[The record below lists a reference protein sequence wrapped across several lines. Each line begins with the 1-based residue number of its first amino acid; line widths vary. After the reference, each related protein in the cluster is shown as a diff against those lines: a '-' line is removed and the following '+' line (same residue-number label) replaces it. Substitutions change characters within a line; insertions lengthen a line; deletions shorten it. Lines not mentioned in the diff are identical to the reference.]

1 MNADEQSFINSK
13 IHSRPESPIL
23 GHQRGS
29 KVNQRYQQPEDE
41 ELKKKESLEYR
52 IMHSRN
58 QSENEKKLENMPIM
72 TNLSTSVTGNG
83 L

>member
-13 IHSRPESPIL
+13 IHNRPESPIL

-41 ELKKKESLEYR
+41 ESLEYR

-58 QSENEKKLENMPIM
+58 QSENEKKLENIPIM